1 MADKP
6 MFNVDEDAAK
16 KSSTGLD
23 PKIANLLAYLFS
35 WLGGLIIWL
44 MEKENRF
51 IKWNALQALILGVIE
66 MISLILFVWIL
77 GIPLS
82 IFGVG
87 IVFIVIGWI
96 IIIAGY
102 VFAIICIVQGFQG
115 KTYRIPGVS
124 KLTDK
129 WFKM

>member
-6 MFNVDEDAAK
+6 MFNVDEDATK
-16 KSSTGLD
+16 KSSIGLD
-23 PKIANLLAYLFS
+23 PKVASLLAYLFS

-44 MEKENRF
+44 MEKENKF
-51 IKWNALQALILGVIE
+51 VKWNALQALILGVIE
-66 MISLILFVWIL
+66 MIALILFVWIL

-82 IFGVG
+82 FFGVG
-87 IVFIVIGWI
+87 IVFIAIGWI

-102 VFAIICIVQGFQG
+102 VFAIVCIVMGFQG
-115 KTYRIPGVS
+115 KTYRIPGIS
-124 KLTDK
+124 KLADK